1 MVSADSALPRVP
13 LSLRLPAHVVETVGE
28 YAHSNRISK
37 TDAFLHFLQKGMEAE
52 ESAVRADRLEEIESQ
67 LEQIKALLKRDH
79 ESSPAADTVRDS
91 VFDAVAQ
98 AAEGFPAIKRAYLFG
113 SFARGD
119 FDAQSDVD
127 VRVELDE
134 TAPFN
139 LRDLA
144 HFEKHIE
151 RATGR
156 SVDVVSARQL
166 KNRNLA
172 AAIEKEKVL
181 AYERES

>member
-1 MVSADSALPRVP
+1 MVSVDSALPRVP

-28 YAHSNRISK
+28 YANTNRISK

-79 ESSPAADTVRDS
+79 ESSPTADAVRHS

-98 AAEGFPAIKRAYLFG
+98 AAGCFPAIKRAYMFG

-119 FDAQSDVD
+119 FDTQSDVD

-144 HFEKHIE
+144 QFEKRIE

-156 SVDVVSARQL
+156 SVDVVSARRL
-166 KNRNLA
+166 KNENLVS
-172 AAIEKEKVL
+172 AIEREKVL
-181 AYERES
+181 IYERES